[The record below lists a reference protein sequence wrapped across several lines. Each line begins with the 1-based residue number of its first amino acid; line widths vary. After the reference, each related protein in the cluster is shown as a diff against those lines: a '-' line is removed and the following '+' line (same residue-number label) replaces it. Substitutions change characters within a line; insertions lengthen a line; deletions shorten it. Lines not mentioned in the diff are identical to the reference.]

1 MGAAPIYHICG
12 REEWQAAQAAG
23 RYSGSSQDAA
33 DGFIHFSTAAQVEAS
48 AARHRAGQSG
58 LVLLAVDPEALG
70 AALKWEPSRRG
81 ERFPHL
87 YGQLP
92 LAALRGI
99 SDLPLRPASR
109 HVCPPPVSTAAVL
122 DAPARDAAVLEPRLA

>member
-12 REEWQAAQAAG
+12 REEWTAAQAAG

-58 LVLLAVDPEALG
+58 LVLLAVDPAALG
-70 AALKWEPSRRG
+70 AALKWESSRRG
-81 ERFPHL
+81 EAFPHL
-87 YGQLP
+87 YGELP
-92 LAALRGI
+92 LAALRDVW
-99 SDLPLRPASR
+99 DLPLGPDSR
-109 HVCPPPVSTAAVL
+109 HLFP
-122 DAPARDAAVLEPRLA
+122 APVLEARVLEAGVLE